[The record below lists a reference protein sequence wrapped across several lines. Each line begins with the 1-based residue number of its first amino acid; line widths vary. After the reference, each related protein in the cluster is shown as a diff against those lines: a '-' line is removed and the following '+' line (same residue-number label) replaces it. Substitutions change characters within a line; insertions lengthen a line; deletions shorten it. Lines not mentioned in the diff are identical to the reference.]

1 MYRVMVI
8 NQLKLKVERRQ
19 ARLIELDL
27 EYDRLRQ
34 EMRDINLM
42 IDKIEIGESYGK
54 EENTFS

>member
-1 MYRVMVI
+1 MVI